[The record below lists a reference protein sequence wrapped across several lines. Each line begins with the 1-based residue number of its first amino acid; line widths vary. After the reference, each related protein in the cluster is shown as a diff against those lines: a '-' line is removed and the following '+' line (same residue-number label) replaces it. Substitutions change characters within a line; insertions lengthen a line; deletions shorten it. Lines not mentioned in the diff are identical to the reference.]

1 LFVTPLLIV
10 WRMPYMAAYG
20 SSSEHV
26 RKLSGCTGV
35 WHTPDVDVFG
45 RCMQHPYGITP
56 QKKQMN
62 TVLAS

>member
-1 LFVTPLLIV
+1 
-10 WRMPYMAAYG
+10 MPYMAAYG